1 MQEINVKSIWHWSKR
16 KPGGASGDKGLTCI
30 FSGEINSVGKA
41 GGVHHISAIRDGTAR
56 ILPGKIRDLGKGFYK
71 AEVEVWNE
79 ATGKYLKKE
88 DPSTFFP
95 DWMSEEIVMQEI
107 KSARDNMIGTFSE
120 ITSSY
125 QRYFGKS
132 SMGNRIHIVRTPP
145 FNNNI
150 FTAYYQPL

>member
-1 MQEINVKSIWHWSKR
+1 MFQQIGLIINT
-16 KPGGASGDKGLTCI
+16 G
-30 FSGEINSVGKA
+30 VGC
-41 GGVHHISAIRDGTAR
+41 
-56 ILPGKIRDLGKGFYK
+56 
-71 AEVEVWNE
+71 
-79 ATGKYLKKE
+79 KYLNKNTF
-88 DPSTFFP
+88 PSTFFP